1 MFTTRTVKNT
11 IWFSLL
17 IQLITGIIP
26 LHTLFININEKHN
39 ILKDILILETVVQFI
54 EMLFYIWIAFAV
66 LNIKKMASRR
76 YIDWVITTPAMLLST
91 IMFMNYQGKKEKN
104 KLDEEP
110 VKTKQFLT
118 DNKDNIVKIF
128 LYNLVMLTFG
138 YLGEQNILSKFISIP
153 IGFVFFFKTFELIYN
168 NYAIHSNLGVKLFYF
183 MFIVWSLYGVAATFK
198 PNEKNVSYNVLDIIS
213 KNFYGL
219 FIYFQILQ
227 IAS

>member
-26 LHTLFININEKHN
+26 LHTLFININEKHD

-91 IMFMNYQGKKEKN
+91 IMFMNYQEKKEKN

-110 VKTKQFLT
+110 VKTKQFLN

-128 LYNLVMLTFG
+128 LYNLIMLTFG

>member
-1 MFTTRTVKNT
+1 MFTTRTVKNI

-26 LHTLFININEKHN
+26 LHTLFININEKHD

-91 IMFMNYQGKKEKN
+91 IMFMNYQEKKEKN

-110 VKTKQFLT
+110 VKTKQFLN

-128 LYNLVMLTFG
+128 LYNLIMLTFG

-153 IGFVFFFKTFELIYN
+153 IGFAFFFKTFELIYN

>member
-1 MFTTRTVKNT
+1 MFTITTVKNT

-91 IMFMNYQGKKEKN
+91 IMFMNYQEKKEKN

-110 VKTKQFLT
+110 VKTKEFLA

-138 YLGEQNILSKFISIP
+138 YIGEQNILSKFISIP

-227 IAS
+227 IGN